1 MRLFGTIVTAFSMF
15 SRIPVPHLSWDDR
28 NMRYMLCA
36 FPLVGAAAGVLLCS
50 WCWLAGTLR
59 FGGLLTSTGYVLLP
73 LVVTG
78 GIHLDCFCDTVDA
91 LSSHAPQAK
100 KLEILKDPHTGAF
113 AVIVVAAY
121 FLFYLALCSELEK
134 DLKTAL
140 LISGGYL
147 LERMLSGLSVLTFPK
162 ARKDGLAK
170 TFSDHSP
177 QSGGKTFLLMF
188 LGLLTAAMVVF
199 SPIRGSALCAAAGL
213 AFWYYH
219 HMSLKQFGGITGDLA
234 GYFLQV
240 CEISMLTALIVTQK
254 LDGVIAWFW

>member
-1 MRLFGTIVTAFSMF
+1 M
-15 SRIPVPHLSWDDR
+15 
-28 NMRYMLCA
+28 
-36 FPLVGAAAGVLLCS
+36 
-50 WCWLAGTLR
+50 
-59 FGGLLTSTGYVLLP
+59 
-73 LVVTG
+73 
-78 GIHLDCFCDTVDA
+78 
-91 LSSHAPQAK
+91 
-100 KLEILKDPHTGAF
+100 
-113 AVIVVAAY
+113 
-121 FLFYLALCSELEK
+121 
-134 DLKTAL
+134 
-140 LISGGYL
+140 
-147 LERMLSGLSVLTFPK
+147 ERMLSGLSVLTFPK